1 MGYFPSGYFPSGY
14 FPSGYWPHG
23 RPPAAPPRRLYTKV
37 AEANETAKGM
47 VKKEGK
53 AFLDLSESKQAKR
66 LGCHLL
72 TWRKTEMYRQIQ
84 RKKAALA
91 KQATPRGPRVVGFT
105 PGVEARVADE
115 REKTVQELVA
125 EQQQDFE
132 PAPTDPTPR
141 KVRNHKRV

>member
-1 MGYFPSGYFPSGY
+1 M
-14 FPSGYWPHG
+14 
-23 RPPAAPPRRLYTKV
+23 
-37 AEANETAKGM
+37 NETAKGV

-53 AFLDLSESKQAKR
+53 AFLYLSQSKQAKR
-66 LGCHLL
+66 LGCHLR
-72 TWRKTEMYRQIQ
+72 TWRKTEMYREVQ
-84 RKKAALA
+84 RTKAALA